1 MCGEN
6 HVIIAICCLPQQTHS
21 DEERMHFIPDFIK
34 FKTDDIK
41 ANTVYDA
48 YGHTKQV
55 EWVVD
60 VIINQDLSEIYLK
73 PDDEF
78 SEDVKNELDNIDP
91 SDDLNCRYTEA

>member
-1 MCGEN
+1 MYGEN

-48 YGHTKQV
+48 YGRTKQV
-55 EWVVD
+55 E
-60 VIINQDLSEIYLK
+60 
-73 PDDEF
+73 
-78 SEDVKNELDNIDP
+78 
-91 SDDLNCRYTEA
+91 